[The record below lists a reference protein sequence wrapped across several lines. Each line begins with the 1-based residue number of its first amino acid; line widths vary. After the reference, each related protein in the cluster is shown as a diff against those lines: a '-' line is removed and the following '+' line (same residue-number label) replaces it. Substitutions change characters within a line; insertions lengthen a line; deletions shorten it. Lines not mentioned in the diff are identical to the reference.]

1 MSEPFASDN
10 KGQLAM
16 GNVPFLDG
24 GRRQLEI
31 RSAARHPLSRFDQFV
46 TFDIPMKIV
55 DNRSLTG

>member
-1 MSEPFASDN
+1 
-10 KGQLAM
+10 M